1 MLRQCIPPVSAA
13 AEITSPRV
21 AAAHVDDDDDDA
33 GAVSGPA
40 GATAA

>member
-21 AAAHVDDDDDDA
+21 AAAHVDDDDA
-33 GAVSGPA
+33 GAASGPA